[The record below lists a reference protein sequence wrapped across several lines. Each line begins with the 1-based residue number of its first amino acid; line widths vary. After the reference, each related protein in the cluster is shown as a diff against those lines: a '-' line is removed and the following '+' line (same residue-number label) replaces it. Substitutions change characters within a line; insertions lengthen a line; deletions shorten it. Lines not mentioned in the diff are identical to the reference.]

1 MWLWLDD
8 VRPRP
13 AEYHARAWTADEAI
27 QFLDTG
33 LVTHISFDHDLGDAE
48 DGTGYDV
55 AKWIERLAYYG
66 ELPPLTWEI
75 HSDNPAGRENIKRA
89 MSSADIFWHAED
101 GRER

>member
-8 VRPRP
+8 VRPMP
-13 AEYHARAWTADEAI
+13 AGYHARAWTAEEAI
-27 QFLDTG
+27 QFLKTCDF
-33 LVTHISFDHDLGDAE
+33 THISFDHDLGEPE

-55 AKWIERLAYYG
+55 AKWIEERAYYG
-66 ELPPLTWEI
+66 ELLPLTWEV

-89 MSSADIFWHAED
+89 MSSADIYWYAED